1 MNTFLELIARE
12 FRHFFSNSIAVL
24 ILFGA
29 PLAYGILFGLVYQQG
44 TAENLPVAVVDPNP
58 TSLTHTLIDAIDD
71 NKTVSVV
78 RVVPEAGMLRDD
90 MITGA
95 VLGIVHIPEG
105 FERDINQQR
114 YPAVHIDLNAANIVN
129 ANFALKGLRT
139 SIESVNAGIEIE
151 ALKKQG
157 VPGSVAS
164 QQFQPFAVS
173 STFQFNP
180 SVNYLYFLFPGL
192 LATILQQVM
201 LLALALSFSK
211 EYDDKTMSHLVSK
224 SGNALMLFV
233 TKSLPY
239 LLMGS
244 IIWLLCLH
252 GMMYYFRV
260 PVPAE
265 SLMLIY
271 LFSAMFIIS
280 VTAIGILVSA
290 ALPSQLK
297 SMEVLMVIATPAFI
311 ISGFTWPM
319 SQMPDVVV
327 WVASVIPL
335 THFLEA
341 FRNILMA
348 GAEWHHVVPQF
359 KALLWLTVIPVI
371 AALGVIYLRITKT
384 VDLMESLKKKPET
397 AEA

>member
-1 MNTFLELIARE
+1 MQTFIELIARE
-12 FRHFFSNSIAVL
+12 FRHFFSNSVAVL

-29 PLAYGILFGLVYQQG
+29 PLAYGILFGMVYQKG
-44 TAENLPVAVVDPNP
+44 IAENLPIAVVDPNP
-58 TSLTHTLIDAIDD
+58 TSMTRMLTDAIDD
-71 NKTVSVV
+71 NKAVQVVSVV
-78 RVVPEAGMLRDD
+78 PHASLLSDGMKSGE
-90 MITGA
+90 I
-95 VLGIVHIPEG
+95 LGVVHIPEG

-114 YPAVHIDLNAANIVN
+114 QPAVHIDLNAANIVN

-157 VPGSVAS
+157 VPASVAA
-164 QQFQPFAVS
+164 QQFQTFSVS
-173 STFQFNP
+173 STFQYNP
-180 SVNYLYFLFPGL
+180 SANYLYFLFPGL

-211 EYDDKTMSHLVSK
+211 EYDDKTMSQLVSK
-224 SGNALMLFV
+224 SGNTLVLFV
-233 TKSLPY
+233 TKSIPY

-252 GMMYYFRV
+252 GMMYYFGV
-260 PVPAE
+260 PVPPE

-271 LFSAMFIIS
+271 ALSALFILS

-311 ISGFTWPM
+311 ISGFTWPI
-319 SQMPDVVV
+319 SQMPTVVV
-327 WVASVIPL
+327 WLASVIPL

-348 GAEWHHVVPQF
+348 GAGWQHIQPQF
-359 KALLWLTVIPVI
+359 WALVWLTVIPVL
-371 AALGVIYLRITKT
+371 AALGVIYFRITKT
-384 VDLMESLKKKPET
+384 IKTVSLQKKNK
-397 AEA
+397 EAGSS

>member
-1 MNTFLELIARE
+1 MKTFLELIARE

-29 PLAYGILFGLVYQQG
+29 PLAYGLLFGLVYKQG

-58 TSLTHTLIDAIDD
+58 TTLTRTLIDAIDD
-71 NKTVSVV
+71 NKSVNVV
-78 RVVPEAGMLRDD
+78 RVVLDASLLKDD
-90 MITGA
+90 MISGT
-95 VLGIVHIPEG
+95 VLGIVHIPDG

-114 YPAVHIDLNAANIVN
+114 YPLVHIDLNAANIVN
-129 ANFALKGLRT
+129 ANFAIRGLRT
-139 SIESVNAGIEIE
+139 SIESINAGIEIE
-151 ALKKQG
+151 SLKKQG
-157 VPGSVAS
+157 IPASVAA
-164 QQFQPFAVS
+164 QQFQPFAIS

-180 SVNYLYFLFPGL
+180 SANYLYFLFPGL

-211 EYDDKTMSHLVSK
+211 EYDDETMPQLVSK
-224 SGNALMLFV
+224 SGNALMLFI
-233 TKSLPY
+233 TKSIPY

-252 GMMYYFRV
+252 GMMHYFRV
-260 PVPAE
+260 PLPVE

-271 LFSAMFIIS
+271 IFSAMFIVS

-319 SQMPDVVV
+319 SQMPDAVV
-327 WVASVIPL
+327 WAASVIPL

-348 GAEWHHVVPQF
+348 GAGWQHVVPQF
-359 KALLWLTVIPVI
+359 WVLFWLTIIPVI

-384 VDLMESLKKKPET
+384 VKQDYS
-397 AEA
+397 